1 MFDTRP
7 KGLRRPYK
15 VRWKQLQSHV
25 AVLTTTES
33 ETRILAEQVLQGP
46 YLGKRGCAVN
56 EIGFATSISIQKQ
69 VTLPSRTCEFGII
82 TTGCYLAIST
92 PLVAPRGT
100 NVSLCDPPRK

>member
-33 ETRILAEQVLQGP
+33 ETRILAEQVC
-46 YLGKRGCAVN
+46 RAR
-56 EIGFATSISIQKQ
+56 TSVKGVVQ
-69 VTLPSRTCEFGII
+69 
-82 TTGCYLAIST
+82 
-92 PLVAPRGT
+92 
-100 NVSLCDPPRK
+100 